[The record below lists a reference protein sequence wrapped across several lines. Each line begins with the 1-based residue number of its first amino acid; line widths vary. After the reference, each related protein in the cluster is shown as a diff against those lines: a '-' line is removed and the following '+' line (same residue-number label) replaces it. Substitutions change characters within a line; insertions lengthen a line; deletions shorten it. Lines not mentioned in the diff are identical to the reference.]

1 MMGAEAFTAH
11 PGLSQTA
18 FPSEGL
24 AGLCVAVWVID
35 WVGALLKLPRGVF
48 LVLLGAHGLRSLD
61 RQQTSSGLRRIG
73 GLVRSRGKQALESS
87 PSAAVF

>member
-35 WVGALLKLPRGVF
+35 C
-48 LVLLGAHGLRSLD
+48 LGG
-61 RQQTSSGLRRIG
+61 
-73 GLVRSRGKQALESS
+73 
-87 PSAAVF
+87 SAAEASQGCISCSTWSAWAQKFG